1 MESPNEQNRV
11 VFEGEQFTHARTTF
25 ASSKPTITQWLV
37 KNSDGL
43 LKNEQQAQYILVGF
57 AVCALL
63 ASLYILFDV
72 TRSPSPP
79 PADEIINVAG
89 PAANG

>member
-11 VFEGEQFTHARTTF
+11 VFESEQFAHARAPVA
-25 ASSKPTITQWLV
+25 ASKTTITQWLV

-43 LKNEQQAQYILVGF
+43 LKNEQQAQYLLLGF

-63 ASLYILFDV
+63 ASLYIFFDV